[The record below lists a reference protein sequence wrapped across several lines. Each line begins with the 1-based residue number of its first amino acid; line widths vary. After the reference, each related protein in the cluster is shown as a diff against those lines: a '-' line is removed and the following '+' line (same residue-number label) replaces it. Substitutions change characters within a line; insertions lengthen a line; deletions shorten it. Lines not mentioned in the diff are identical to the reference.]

1 MLSPSGYRP
10 SIFDLQLLYKPKQKP
25 MTIKPLFQY
34 LVLAAL
40 SFCAVIVTLVTIYVA
55 GQFFDLV
62 TGYAGEISRVIQQK
76 FLF

>member
-1 MLSPSGYRP
+1 
-10 SIFDLQLLYKPKQKP
+10 

-40 SFCAVIVTLVTIYVA
+40 SCCAVIVTLVAIYVA
-55 GQFFDLV
+55 GHFFDLV
-62 TGYAGEISRVIQQK
+62 TGYAGEMSRFIQQN